1 MSEKCENRPCFN
13 YSMIHPRASNDGGF
27 NPNAFAA
34 LFPGEQSTALTD
46 CVMDV
51 ADCSTDIDRAQT
63 PCGAATEQ
71 HYI

>member
-1 MSEKCENRPCFN
+1 
-13 YSMIHPRASNDGGF
+13 MIHPRASNDGGF

-51 ADCSTDIDRAQT
+51 ADCSTDINRAQT